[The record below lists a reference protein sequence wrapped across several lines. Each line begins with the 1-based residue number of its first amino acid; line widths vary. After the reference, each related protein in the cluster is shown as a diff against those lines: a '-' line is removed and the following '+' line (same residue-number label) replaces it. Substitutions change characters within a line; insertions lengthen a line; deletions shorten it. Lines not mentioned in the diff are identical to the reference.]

1 MGDFKGI
8 VIERGI
14 NPYHSFLSSFF
25 AGFAELGMI
34 NQASMNIVSK
44 RAAEYL
50 YSYFDAKELLITL
63 KTQDDI
69 RNEESIRYHIDFI
82 NSKLNL
88 IGKYDLK
95 KIDREEYLFLIDGNA
110 CRICPK
116 GVGGAAI
123 KGTFCP
129 IPSFFKHLVNLL
141 LGKEILQ
148 LQSRG
153 IEKEGSLCKAV
164 LMLCDE

>member
-1 MGDFKGI
+1 MVDFKEI

-25 AGFAELGMI
+25 AGFAELGLI
-34 NQASMNIVSK
+34 NQGSMNIVSK

-50 YSYFDAKELLITL
+50 YSYFDAKGLLATL

-69 RNEESIRYHIDFI
+69 YSEESIRYYIDFI
-82 NSKLNL
+82 NGMLNL
-88 IGKYDLK
+88 LGKYDLE
-95 KIDREEYLFLIDGNA
+95 KINQEEYLFKIAGNA

-129 IPSFFKHLVNLL
+129 IPSFYKNLVNLL
-141 LGKEILQ
+141 IGKNIIK
-148 LQSRG
+148 LQSSG
-153 IEKEGSLCKAV
+153 IQKEGSTCKAV
-164 LMLCDE
+164 LMLGNE